1 MIESPNKRAIIV
13 GVFIFTGLAFLLAGI
28 LIVGNLRETF
38 NRKMRLVSHFSD
50 VGGLQRGNNVWLSG
64 VKIGTVSS
72 LEFFGKSQ
80 IEVSLNIATKTR
92 QYIRKDAKVKLSTDG
107 IIGNKI
113 LVIYGGTE
121 QSPEVEEG
129 DTLSVEKT
137 FTSEDMINTLQDN
150 NKNLLSITTDLKTIS
165 NRLVSGEGTIGKLL
179 NDNSVYTNI
188 NNATLSLQNAAAKA
202 ERLAG
207 SLATFSSGL
216 NKKGTL
222 ANELTTDTLVF
233 NSAKASVTRFRQI
246 ADTATLFMTNL
257 KKAGS
262 NSKSSIGVLLHDEEA
277 GAKLKEIILNLDHSS
292 KKLDEDLEAA
302 QHNILLRGFF
312 RKKAK
317 ATKSDLPA
325 DQKIAE

>member
-1 MIESPNKRAIIV
+1 MNESPNKRAIIV
-13 GVFIFTGLAFLLAGI
+13 GVFIFTGLVFLLAGI
-28 LIVGNLRETF
+28 LIVGDLRETF

-50 VGGLQRGNNVWLSG
+50 VGGLQRGNNVWFSG

-72 LEFFGKSQ
+72 LEFSGKSQ
-80 IEVSLNIATKTR
+80 IEVSLNIAIKAR
-92 QYIRKDAKVKLSTDG
+92 QYIRKDAKVKLGTDG

-121 QSPEVEEG
+121 QSAEVEDG

-150 NKNLLSITTDLKTIS
+150 NKNLLSITTDLKIIS
-165 NRLVSGEGTIGKLL
+165 NRLAAGEGTIGKLL

-202 ERLAG
+202 QQLAG

-233 NSAKASVTRFRQI
+233 NSVKASVARFRQI
-246 ADTATLFMTNL
+246 ADTATLFISNL
-257 KKAGS
+257 KKAG
-262 NSKSSIGVLLHDEEA
+262 NNPKSSIGVLLHDEEA
-277 GAKLKEIILNLDHSS
+277 GAKLKETILNLDSSS

-317 ATKSDLPA
+317 ATKSDSPA
-325 DQKIAE
+325 N

>member
-1 MIESPNKRAIIV
+1 MNESPNKRAIIV
-13 GVFIFTGLAFLLAGI
+13 GVFIFAGLSFLLAGI
-28 LIVGNLRETF
+28 LIVGDLRETF

-50 VGGLQRGNNVWLSG
+50 VGGLQRGNNVWFSG

-80 IEVSLNIATKTR
+80 IEVGLNIATKAKK
-92 QYIRKDAKVKLSTDG
+92 YIRKDAKVKLSTDG

-121 QSPEVEEG
+121 QSAEVEEG

-165 NRLVSGEGTIGKLL
+165 NRLASGEGTIGKLL

-188 NNATLSLQNAAAKA
+188 NNATLALQNAAAKA
-202 ERLAG
+202 QQLAG

-222 ANELTTDTLVF
+222 ANELTTDTLIF
-233 NSAKASVTRFRQI
+233 NSVKASVARFRQI
-246 ADTATLFMTNL
+246 ADTASLFIINL
-257 KKAGS
+257 KNAG
-262 NSKSSIGVLLHDEEA
+262 NNPKSPIGVLLHDEA
-277 GAKLKEIILNLDHSS
+277 SGAKLKETILNLDSSS

-325 DQKIAE
+325 N